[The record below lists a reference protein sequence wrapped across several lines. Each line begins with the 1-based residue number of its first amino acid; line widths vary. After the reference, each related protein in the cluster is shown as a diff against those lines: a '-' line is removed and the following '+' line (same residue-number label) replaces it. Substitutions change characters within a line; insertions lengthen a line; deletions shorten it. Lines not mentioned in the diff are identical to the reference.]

1 MATDL
6 HGTEQMYNRIIGPR
20 TNALSVDQHKSRHG
34 IRLRS
39 MSFPRKNRRGL
50 RSPSSP
56 ALSMTTPMAT
66 QLVPMV
72 TSSSTLLQREKSF
85 PGATPKGSDMVPAAT
100 SRADTP
106 EPEILEEVFPIQYPL
121 LHDEMNRQRAIAAQ
135 SFSAGLKI
143 KQVPLPQLYKQEK
156 DQPRSRTP
164 SARGVR
170 TVPVYKDRETPSP
183 APQATTS
190 RLYLRDTRS
199 PIRNM
204 SEQQRRLQDEEK
216 ARMRTKVMKRTAEI
230 VSHRV
235 DRMYY
240 MMGSNVPLLYRYQVD
255 DDELNR
261 LRELSQARSST
272 SHYGRGLRY
281 ASFGVDIGFD
291 NCHRHGPVPR
301 TMAGDSGTVQYLA
314 LRQGTQGLITVTGTV
329 QYLAL
334 WQGTQ
339 GLITVPGTVQYL
351 ALRQGTQA
359 RSSTS
364 HYGRGLSSGMG
375 KYKQWSQEMAP
386 QDYQAPPD
394 NLPGAATIPII
405 RHEAEGS
412 SEQLNSTKKHPS
424 PVSSRAEHQQMHSIH
439 IQVERL
445 SLKDGSVQDGPAS
458 LNVEVNSS
466 PGGTEKNPSAAGGGE
481 RGQQDDI
488 GSAAESVALPGEG
501 EEEEETSGVPTEEV
515 SAWHRAGD
523 GEGSEVEQ
531 EEAVPGAGEA
541 EPGQNQSQ
549 LDSGGPQLT
558 VSRHS
563 TPQSG
568 VAVIKIVQGDRG
580 PRSRDDVFNTN
591 FENPEE
597 EDGETQQ
604 QSTAQFEEGEGQDGE
619 WVPQDG
625 EDDAENDDDDRHGGN
640 NVGEGES
647 FTRSYGEFNV
657 TVRTVEKNGD
667 SLQPESGDR
676 GEGRAGRRKQDNN
689 KTMIGGLR
697 RKGKPEGGY
706 VEPEGSIGGR
716 GDADLAAATE
726 EYYRQ
731 LHEGQG
737 DEEEQDEEDAGDGA
751 GSNEDDATRKYP
763 FLKKFMYTF
772 MSSRQQQIFER
783 KFDEIDL
790 EGQGVITMET
800 LKSRMFGNLKERDL
814 DLLMK
819 VFDLNSDKTID
830 KREFVTVAALNDK
843 LRGITTLSPND
854 PLELNLDKLAF
865 HIQAYKEMFQVVDT
879 DGDGRLTMEEIML
892 LLSAA
897 VGTQVGTDKD
907 LVRAIIK
914 VLDKDGNGSIDFVE
928 YLSFIPF
935 FLHIHQHI
943 VKRPISITDVENAR
957 QAVQKALSRRSL

>member
-85 PGATPKGSDMVPAAT
+85 PGPTRSGMAPTPT

-106 EPEILEEVFPIQYPL
+106 EPEIVEEVFPIQYPL

-272 SHYGRGLRY
+272 SHYGRGL
-281 ASFGVDIGFD
+281 
-291 NCHRHGPVPR
+291 
-301 TMAGDSGTVQYLA
+301 
-314 LRQGTQGLITVTGTV
+314 
-329 QYLAL
+329 
-334 WQGTQ
+334 
-339 GLITVPGTVQYL
+339 
-351 ALRQGTQA
+351 
-359 RSSTS
+359 
-364 HYGRGLSSGMG
+364 SSGMG
-375 KYKQWSQEMAP
+375 KYKQWSPEMAP

-424 PVSSRAEHQQMHSIH
+424 PVSSRASPTAEHQQMHSIH

-488 GSAAESVALPGEG
+488 GSAAESVALPGE
-501 EEEEETSGVPTEEV
+501 EEEETSGVPTEEV

-531 EEAVPGAGEA
+531 EEAVHGAGEA
-541 EPGQNQSQ
+541 ETGQNQSQ

-597 EDGETQQ
+597 DEGEAQQ
-604 QSTAQFEEGEGQDGE
+604 QIQSTAQFEEGEGQDGE
-619 WVPQDG
+619 WIPQDG
-625 EDDAENDDDDRHGGN
+625 EDDDENDDDDGHGGN
-640 NVGEGES
+640 NVVEGES

-689 KTMIGGLR
+689 RTMIGGLR

-706 VEPEGSIGGR
+706 LEPEGSIGGR

-737 DEEEQDEEDAGDGA
+737 DEEEQDEEDTGDGA

-843 LRGITTLSPND
+843 LRGITGEMNLLDVFADREDTSTLSPND

-892 LLSAA
+892 LLSAG

>member
-1 MATDL
+1 MARLPVFEDIRASYYDL
-6 HGTEQMYNRIIGPR
+6 HGTELMYNRIIGPR

-39 MSFPRKNRRGL
+39 MSFPRKTRRGL

-56 ALSMTTPMAT
+56 ALSMTTPIAT

-85 PGATPKGSDMVPAAT
+85 PGTAPKSGSMVPTTPQAG
-100 SRADTP
+100 TP
-106 EPEILEEVFPIQYPL
+106 EPEVIEEEVFPMQYPL

-255 DDELNR
+255 EDELNR
-261 LRELSQARSST
+261 LRELS
-272 SHYGRGLRY
+272 H
-281 ASFGVDIGFD
+281 
-291 NCHRHGPVPR
+291 
-301 TMAGDSGTVQYLA
+301 
-314 LRQGTQGLITVTGTV
+314 
-329 QYLAL
+329 
-334 WQGTQ
+334 
-339 GLITVPGTVQYL
+339 
-351 ALRQGTQA
+351 A

-375 KYKQWSQEMAP
+375 KYKWAQEMAP

-394 NLPGAATIPII
+394 NPPGMATIPII
-405 RHEAEGS
+405 RHEAEGG

-424 PVSSRAEHQQMHSIH
+424 PVSSRASPTAEHQQMHSIH

-445 SLKDGSVQDGPAS
+445 SLKDGSMQDGPAS
-458 LNVEVNSS
+458 LNVEINSS
-466 PGGTEKNPSAAGGGE
+466 PGGTEKNQSAGGGE
-481 RGQQDDI
+481 RGQQEDL
-488 GSAAESVALPGEG
+488 GSVAESVALPGEEG
-501 EEEEETSGVPTEEV
+501 EEEETSGVPTEEV
-515 SAWHRAGD
+515 SAWQKGED
-523 GEGSEVEQ
+523 GAESVRDQ
-531 EEAVPGAGEA
+531 EEAVLGAGEA
-541 EPGQNQSQ
+541 ETGQDQSQ
-549 LDSGGPQLT
+549 LESGGPQLT

-563 TPQSG
+563 TPQPSG
-568 VAVIKIVQGDRG
+568 TLIKIVRGDSSR
-580 PRSRDDVFNTN
+580 PRSREDVFNTE
-591 FENPEE
+591 FENPDD
-597 EDGETQQ
+597 EDQASQRQLRE
-604 QSTAQFEEGEGQDGE
+604 QFQEGEFEDGE
-619 WVPQDG
+619 WVPQRG
-625 EDDAENDDDDRHGGN
+625 NDDDGDDDDEQGGN
-640 NVGEGES
+640 NVAEGES
-647 FTRSYGEFNV
+647 YTRSYGEFNV

-667 SLQPESGDR
+667 SQQPESGDR
-676 GEGRAGRRKQDNN
+676 GEGRTRGRKQDNR
-689 KTMIGGLR
+689 TMIGGLR

-706 VEPEGSIGGR
+706 VDSDAAVSTGGR

-731 LHEGQG
+731 LHEGRD
-737 DEEEQDEEDAGDGA
+737 DEEELEEEDTGDGA
-751 GSNEDDATRKYP
+751 GTDEHDATRKYP
-763 FLKKFMYTF
+763 FLKKFMFTF
-772 MSSRQQQIFER
+772 MTSRQQQIFEK
-783 KFDEIDL
+783 KFDEIDY
-790 EGQGVITMET
+790 EGQGVITMEM

-819 VFDLNSDKTID
+819 VFDLNSDRTID

-897 VGTQVGTDKD
+897 VGTQMGTDKD

-935 FLHIHQHI
+935 FLHIHQYI

-957 QAVQKALSRRSL
+957 QAVQKALSRRTL

>member
-6 HGTEQMYNRIIGPR
+6 HGTELMYNRIIGPR

-39 MSFPRKNRRGL
+39 MSFPRKSKRGL

-56 ALSMTTPMAT
+56 ALSMATPMAT

-72 TSSSTLLQREKSF
+72 TSSSALLQRERTF
-85 PGATPKGSDMVPAAT
+85 PTASGATPKGSSMVPAEFPQ
-100 SRADTP
+100 ADTP
-106 EPEILEEVFPIQYPL
+106 EPEVIEEVFPIQYPL

-135 SFSAGLKI
+135 SFGAGLKI

-170 TVPVYKDRETPSP
+170 AVPVYKDRETPSP

-230 VSHRV
+230 VGHRV

-261 LRELSQARSST
+261 LRELSQARS
-272 SHYGRGLRY
+272 G
-281 ASFGVDIGFD
+281 
-291 NCHRHGPVPR
+291 
-301 TMAGDSGTVQYLA
+301 
-314 LRQGTQGLITVTGTV
+314 
-329 QYLAL
+329 
-334 WQGTQ
+334 
-339 GLITVPGTVQYL
+339 
-351 ALRQGTQA
+351 
-359 RSSTS
+359 TS

-375 KYKQWSQEMAP
+375 KYKQWSHEMAP
-386 QDYQAPPD
+386 QDYQATPD
-394 NLPGAATIPII
+394 NLPGATTIPVI

-424 PVSSRAEHQQMHSIH
+424 PVSSRASPTAEHQQMHSIH

-445 SLKDGSVQDGPAS
+445 SLKDGSMQDGPAS
-458 LNVEVNSS
+458 LNVEINSS
-466 PGGTEKNPSAAGGGE
+466 PEGTVKNPSAAGGGE
-481 RGQQDDI
+481 TGEPDDH
-488 GSAAESVALPGEG
+488 GSAAESVALPGEEG
-501 EEEEETSGVPTEEV
+501 GEEETSGVPTEEAA
-515 SAWHRAGD
+515 AWQR
-523 GEGSEVEQ
+523 GEEGEESEGEQ
-531 EEAVPGAGEA
+531 EETVPGAGEA
-541 EPGQNQSQ
+541 EASQDQSQ

-563 TPQSG
+563 TPQPN
-568 VAVIKIVQGDRG
+568 VALIKIVKGDRG
-580 PRSRDDVFNTN
+580 PRRRDDVFNTK
-591 FENPEE
+591 FDNPEE
-597 EDGETQQ
+597 EESQI
-604 QSTAQFEEGEGQDGE
+604 QSSEQFDEGQIQDGE
-619 WVPQDG
+619 WVPRVD
-625 EDDAENDDDDRHGGN
+625 EDADDNDDDDDDDKHGGN
-640 NVGEGES
+640 NVAEGES
-647 FTRSYGEFNV
+647 YTRSYGEFNV
-657 TVRTVEKNGD
+657 TVRTVEKNGE

-676 GEGRAGRRKQDNN
+676 GEGRTRGRKQDSNR
-689 KTMIGGLR
+689 TMIGGLR

-706 VEPEGSIGGR
+706 VDAEPKAGGR

-731 LHEGQG
+731 LHEGQDG
-737 DEEEQDEEDAGDGA
+737 EEEEQDEEDTGDVAGNDG
-751 GSNEDDATRKYP
+751 DDATRKYP
-763 FLKKFMYTF
+763 FLKKFMFTF

-790 EGQGVITMET
+790 EGQGVITTET
-800 LKSRMFGNLKERDL
+800 LKSRMFGTLKERDL

-843 LRGITTLSPND
+843 LRGITGDMHLLDAFTGDRKDTSTLSPND

-897 VGTQVGTDKD
+897 VGTQVGTDKE

-935 FLHIHQHI
+935 FLHIHQYI
-943 VKRPISITDVENAR
+943 VQRPISITDVENAR